1 MDVRSSPGLRDRQHS
16 AKHAGMPK
24 SVLRQTEEMDE
35 EEMVGMY
42 PPLSS
47 HQETAKTK
55 TIHRAA
61 LRRHNA
67 DPLLTG
73 HNVHNI
79 NGDSIE
85 PTEMRHKKH
94 RVRHHDRRHHQQFRD
109 SSHHHS
115 SMQKMVWDRN
125 LSNLKITDK
134 NTKKNEAEEDEADLA
149 DKQKQY
155 SAIRKLEVTALW
167 LRPLA
172 FLWSLLNKLFCSYTL
187 HIEFHSRLASA
198 LKDPTKMLRQNLSG
212 LFFGILVGFVSYVL
226 FLVTFSQN
234 PRLSTLLS
242 AYVMLASVFGIAFS
256 SDFRCVALL
265 TIPYLAASRV
275 RWLLML
281 YASSLSITG
290 PGLNFLHNSGN
301 FRNAIAC
308 VLAQVSTNMMLL
320 QKLTA
325 APFSLLR
332 SQLESLINSLNQT
345 LNKIRFSLHAINLAL
360 FKVTNVMTQQSSWVR
375 SLVDSCGNKVALQ
388 NQCLSFFNNVY
399 FNCLQVTTAALC
411 GFVRQFAADTC
422 SLSLDFTHLCDK
434 QAELLESQLN
444 ITSTDNL
451 TRQVDDILNLLGRK
465 NLTLQGNFDGYEKL
479 TIESDDTVVSILQK
493 RMDTF
498 VSTVEHGKYVLAWIL
513 VIWTLLTMLQ
523 LVIQAAIF
531 RKAWVSSDTF
541 DNHYITPAFVEQ
553 EKRAL
558 QQGLVPTVPLIRGEK
573 REYKKFSSMFW
584 TNSEKKKAS
593 RSIIILFLWMLSLGI
608 VLFTDYAMYQVLI
621 TIMPVFSTNFA
632 SYGSGARLGKE
643 YEPEVTSTVTKPE
656 IRGDSSYAN
665 VIRAMVSM
673 LNPIK
678 DIALDVDAEACRP
691 IANPPDDSTNITVAV
706 MMVMTLFSIFFEVYI
721 LRLRHIIMI
730 WYYPSRGVQRA
741 AWLRT
746 HIRNNRGMFHRL
758 IHKFRTMDL
767 RPPRRTAKVSRLGK
781 MMVRSPLLRRLLEMV
796 GVKRIMCSF
805 CGQEGNPS
813 KKVEFSENFIQCVE
827 CGSHYCKPCQVD
839 LDSIC
844 MVCRTPLFA
853 LAVEVDFEQLSSEE
867 EFEAVCARYLR
878 RANQTTVK
886 SKTPGVSDTRLS
898 VDPIRPG

>member
-1 MDVRSSPGLRDRQHS
+1 MD
-16 AKHAGMPK
+16 
-24 SVLRQTEEMDE
+24 
-35 EEMVGMY
+35 
-42 PPLSS
+42 PPLISDPK
-47 HQETAKTK
+47 TARARKMHK
-55 TIHRAA
+55 TISRWYAA
-61 LRRHNA
+61 HQLHDEQNMHNRRR
-67 DPLLTG
+67 
-73 HNVHNI
+73 
-79 NGDSIE
+79 DSIE
-85 PTEMRHKKH
+85 H
-94 RVRHHDRRHHQQFRD
+94 RVHHQRHHRHHHHHYHPHHHQQKE
-109 SSHHHS
+109 SSCGHS
-115 SMQKMVWDRN
+115 SRLPKAIWNVNW
-125 LSNLKITDK
+125 SNIKFKENADKI
-134 NTKKNEAEEDEADLA
+134 EEEEIEADLTEKA
-149 DKQKQY
+149 KQH
-155 SAIRKLEVTALW
+155 SAIRKLEATALW
-167 LRPLA
+167 LKPFA
-172 FLWSLLNKLFCSYTL
+172 IIWSLLNKIFCTYE
-187 HIEFHSRLASA
+187 IQFEFQGRSAEA
-198 LKDPTKMLRQNLSG
+198 LKVPAKMLRQNLSG
-212 LFFGILVGFVSYVL
+212 LFLGILVGFISYLL

-242 AYVMLASVFGIAFS
+242 AYLMLISVFGMAFS

-332 SQLESLINSLNQT
+332 NQLENLIASLNRT
-345 LNKIRFSLHAINLAL
+345 LNKMRFSLSAINLAL

-375 SLVDSCGNKVALQ
+375 SLVDSCGDKTALR
-388 NQCLSFFNNVY
+388 NQCLSFFNNIY

-422 SLSLDFTHLCDK
+422 SSSLDFSHLCDK
-434 QAELLESQLN
+434 QAEYLESRLN

-451 TRQVDDILNLLGRK
+451 TRQMDDILKLLGRK
-465 NLTLQGNFDGYEKL
+465 NLSLVGNFDGYEKL

-498 VSTVEHGKYVLAWIL
+498 VSMMEHGKYILAWIL

-531 RKAWVSSDTF
+531 RKAWATSDTF
-541 DNHYITPAFVEQ
+541 DNNYITPAFIEQ

-558 QQGLVPTVPLIRGEK
+558 QQGLILTVPLIRGEK
-573 REYKKFSSMFW
+573 REYKKFSSLRW
-584 TNSEKKKAS
+584 TNSEKRKAS
-593 RSIIILFLWMLSLGI
+593 RSLIILFLWMLSLGI

-632 SYGSGARLGKE
+632 SYGAGTRLGRE
-643 YEPEVTSTVTKPE
+643 YEPEITSTITKPE

-665 VIRAMVSM
+665 IVRSMVSM

-678 DIALDVDAEACRP
+678 DIALDVDAEACKP
-691 IANPPDDSTNITVAV
+691 IASPPDDSTNILVAV
-706 MMVMTLFSIFFEVYI
+706 MMIMTVLSVFFEVYI

-730 WYYPSRGVQRA
+730 WYYPQRGIQRA

-758 IHKFRTMDL
+758 IHKFHTMDL

-781 MMVRSPLLRRLLEMV
+781 MMLRSPILRSVLEIF
-796 GVKRIMCSF
+796 GIKRIMCSL
-805 CGQEGNPS
+805 CGSEGNPS
-813 KKVEFSENFIQCVE
+813 KKVEFAENFTQCVE
-827 CGSHYCKPCQVD
+827 CGSHFCKPCQVD
-839 LDSIC
+839 LDNIC

-867 EFEAVCARYLR
+867 EFEAVCSRYLR
-878 RANQTTVK
+878 RAVQTTVK
-886 SKTPGVSDTRLS
+886 SKTPGIPDF
-898 VDPIRPG
+898 